1 MTAATAAGAPSGAPS
16 TVPSPG
22 RTAARRWRSVRGVVA
37 VILALVALAVVI
49 ASLQSTPEPQYL
61 DPQSPSQ
68 GGTRALA
75 QILTRRGVPVHT
87 VRNAE
92 DAAAAARP
100 GAVLVIVRSER
111 LTPEELKLLAGA
123 PGDVLLVE
131 PTRPALQ
138 EFAPGVHRATT
149 DFDDVAEP
157 GCRLDAAV
165 RAGRVRFGNSEVYES
180 PSHAVGC
187 YAADGLPRLVR
198 VRAPDRTVTVLGS
211 GAPLTNGLLDQEG
224 NAALAMNLAGAGDSV
239 VWLIPDL
246 PEPGGTSALT
256 WQDLVPHGVWLF
268 LVELGVAVL
277 LVALWRMRRMG
288 PVVAEPLPVV
298 VRSAETVEGRSRLY
312 RAHRARDRAADALR
326 SGARE
331 RLVPLLGLPRG
342 AAQDPAMAQEI
353 VSALARR
360 TGWDEPTIG
369 AALYGPPP
377 VDDAGLVALTDVL
390 DDLERQVRRP

>member
-1 MTAATAAGAPSGAPS
+1 MTAALSGAAPA
-16 TVPSPG
+16 VPGP
-22 RTAARRWRSVRGVVA
+22 RQTAARRWRSARGVV
-37 VILALVALAVVI
+37 VVLLALVALAVAI
-49 ASLQSTPEPQYL
+49 ALLESAPEPQYL
-61 DPQSPSQ
+61 DPESPSR

-75 QILTRRGVPVHT
+75 QILARRGVPVRT
-87 VRNAE
+87 VRDAE
-92 DAAAAARP
+92 DAAKAARRP

-111 LTPEELKLLAGA
+111 LTPEELRLLADT

-138 EFAPGVHRATT
+138 ALAPGVHRATT
-149 DFDDVAEP
+149 DFEDVAEP
-157 GCRLDAAV
+157 GCGLDAAV
-165 RAGRVRFGNSEVYES
+165 RAGRVHFGTSEVYQS
-180 PSHAVGC
+180 PPDGIGC
-187 YAADGLPRLVR
+187 YVSGELPRLVR
-198 VRAPDRTVTVLGS
+198 VRVGGRTVTVLGS

-246 PEPGGTSALT
+246 PEPGGGSGARS
-256 WQDLVPHGVWLF
+256 WQDLVPHGVRLF
-268 LVELGVAVL
+268 LVELGAAL
-277 LVALWRMRRMG
+277 LLAALWRMRRMG

-353 VSALARR
+353 VSAVARR
-360 TGWDEPTIG
+360 TGWDEQAVG
-369 AALYGPPP
+369 SALYGPPP
-377 VDDAGLVALTDVL
+377 ADDAGLVALTDVL